1 MKSIIAIRC
10 SPKWMLMAL
19 GALAAGLGARQASFA
34 ELYEAPSVALASTA
48 SVQATAQTDGAN
60 AREPLPI
67 LLPKPKFAGTPRD
80 IRVPNLEPFSFKDR
94 LPFMAPKGC
103 VNLALRKPV
112 IASDENC
119 IVGELHQIT
128 DGIKEGDDGNWVELG
143 PGRQWIQIDLM
154 ASKRLYA
161 VMFWQFALQMRVY
174 HDVVVQVSD
183 DRDFADGVTT
193 LFNNDYDNSLGFGIG
208 KDKEYIDCYQGK
220 LVSAKGVVARYVR
233 LYSNGSDVGE
243 TNHYIE
249 VEVYGVPLG
258 RSISVNDKQTA
269 NTTRATS
276 SSGESRADADPISL
290 FPGISP
296 GKTAPLNIKLPRP
309 IAH

>member
-1 MKSIIAIRC
+1 MKSITATRR
-10 SPKWMLMAL
+10 PRKWMLIAL
-19 GALAAGLGARQASFA
+19 GALAASLGARQASFA
-34 ELYEAPSVALASTA
+34 ELYEAPSAAIASTA
-48 SVQATAQTDGAN
+48 SVQAAVQTGRADALE
-60 AREPLPI
+60 ALPI
-67 LLPKPKFAGTPRD
+67 LLPKPKFVGTPRN
-80 IRVPNLEPFSFKDR
+80 IRVPNLEPFSLNDR
-94 LPFMAPKGC
+94 PPIMAPKGC

-112 IASDENC
+112 TASDEYC

-128 DGIKEGDDGNWVELG
+128 DGIKEGDDGKWVELS

-154 ASKRLYA
+154 ASQRLYA

-174 HDVVVQVSD
+174 HDVVAQVSD

-249 VEVYGVPLG
+249 VEVYGVPLS
-258 RSISVNDKQTA
+258 RSISVNDRRTT
-269 NTTRATS
+269 NITRATS
-276 SSGESRADADPISL
+276 STAESPADADPISM

-296 GKTAPLNIKLPRP
+296 GDATPLNIKLPRH